1 MSSTTPSS
9 GSISTP
15 PSTWP
20 PTSRKSS
27 EKSMLV
33 MLTSSIVRGNRKLLE
48 NTRFDNH
55 HIISDKIILN
65 NALDVEKGSSDIN
78 SALKYFNSITEYM
91 MQLRT
96 ALGELRDDIE

>member
-1 MSSTTPSS
+1 
-9 GSISTP
+9 
-15 PSTWP
+15 
-20 PTSRKSS
+20 
-27 EKSMLV
+27 MLV
-33 MLTSSIVRGNRKLLE
+33 MLTSSTVRGKRKLLQ
-48 NTRFDNH
+48 NTRYYNH

>member
-1 MSSTTPSS
+1 MSSIPD
-9 GSISTP
+9 IP
-15 PSTWP
+15 NIF
-20 PTSRKSS
+20 KQ
-27 EKSMLV
+27 KY
-33 MLTSSIVRGNRKLLE
+33 
-48 NTRFDNH
+48 F
-55 HIISDKIILN
+55 SDKIILN

>member
-1 MSSTTPSS
+1 
-9 GSISTP
+9 
-15 PSTWP
+15 
-20 PTSRKSS
+20 
-27 EKSMLV
+27 MLNNNIFFV
-33 MLTSSIVRGNRKLLE
+33 LNYLH
-48 NTRFDNH
+48 F
-55 HIISDKIILN
+55 SDKIILN

>member
-1 MSSTTPSS
+1 
-9 GSISTP
+9 
-15 PSTWP
+15 
-20 PTSRKSS
+20 
-27 EKSMLV
+27 MLIF
-33 MLTSSIVRGNRKLLE
+33 LFE
-48 NTRFDNH
+48 
-55 HIISDKIILN
+55 SDKIILN